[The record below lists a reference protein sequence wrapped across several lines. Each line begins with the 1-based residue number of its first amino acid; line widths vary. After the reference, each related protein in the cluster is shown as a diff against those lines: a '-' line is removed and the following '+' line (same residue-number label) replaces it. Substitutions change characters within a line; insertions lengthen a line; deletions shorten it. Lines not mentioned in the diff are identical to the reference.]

1 MNAVSK
7 QLNLFMEVL
16 KSSQRI
22 TVGIYID
29 TAFPIAVLRERI
41 QKWIPGSAEQ
51 IAYYG
56 KIVWVLEFDI

>member
-7 QLNLFMEVL
+7 QLNLFMDVF
-16 KSSQRI
+16 KSSQHI
-22 TVGIYID
+22 TVGVYID
-29 TAFPIAVLRERI
+29 TAFPTAVLRESI
-41 QKWIPGSAEQ
+41 QKWNSAEQ

>member
-7 QLNLFMEVL
+7 QLNLFMDVF
-16 KSSQRI
+16 K
-22 TVGIYID
+22 VGVYID
-29 TAFPIAVLRERI
+29 TAFPIAVLRESI